1 MTMPPILKKTAAL
14 ILLLAAA
21 LPAAR
26 AQIQVDM
33 SLKRSLYLAYEPLIV
48 NVTISNLTGN
58 SLHLR
63 DTDSIPWFGFQIETL
78 EGRPIA
84 PHATQHSNPPLM
96 LQAGEKL
103 TRTVNL
109 TPLYPISEFGG
120 YRVRAAIHA
129 HALGRTFSSDPL
141 NVEITEGRPIFEKT
155 VGVPADQPGG
165 GGNRKITVLTHRM
178 PNSSQLYIRIV
189 DSKRGVV
196 HCTHR
201 LGRLVSYGTP
211 EILLDIGNQIHVL
224 QNVAPKSFLY
234 SHIGLNG
241 EVIARKSYQQ
251 NIKRPT
257 LKKGPDGLI
266 SVIGAQE
273 FDPAVAADK
282 QTTTP
287 SISDRPVPLPDA
299 DTDQTPSDE
308 RRPKNL
314 LSR

>member
-1 MTMPPILKKTAAL
+1 MPQTLKKTAAL

-26 AQIQVDM
+26 AQLQVDM

-58 SLHLR
+58 SLNLR
-63 DTDSIPWFGFQIETL
+63 DTGSIPWFGFQIETL
-78 EGRPIA
+78 DGRPIP
-84 PHATQHSNPPLM
+84 PHASQHSNPPLM

-109 TPLYPISEFGG
+109 TPLYPIGEFGG
-120 YRVRAAIHA
+120 YRLRAAIHI
-129 HALGRTFSSDPL
+129 HALGRTFSSEPL

-155 VGVPADQPGG
+155 VGVPADQKGG

-178 PNSSQLYIRIV
+178 PNSSQLYIRII
-189 DSKRGVV
+189 DTERGVV

-211 EILLDIGNQIHVL
+211 EILLDKRNQIHVL

-241 EVIARKSYQQ
+241 EVIDRKTYQQ

-257 LKKGPDGLI
+257 LRQRPDGEI
-266 SVIGAQE
+266 GVIGAQE
-273 FDPAVAADK
+273 FDPAAMADK
-282 QTTTP
+282 QATTP